1 MTFSVSSTELLK
13 KLQLA
18 GGAIGTNVVMPI
30 LEDYHF
36 TLEGNTLIIKASD
49 LETTIITQLEVNG
62 NENGQIAV
70 PAKILSE
77 TLKSLPQQPIT
88 FRSDIDNFG
97 IEITSSTG
105 KYKMAGEDAS
115 DFPKT
120 PESDEVDEIK
130 IPAKAIINGI
140 GKTLFATSND
150 ELRPAMSGVLFQ
162 IDFDKIVMV
171 ATDAHKL
178 VKYTYNDIK
187 SEIVTQF
194 IVPKKV
200 LSQLKGSLSNSS
212 DLKIS
217 FNKSNAFFVNDDVQM
232 ICRLIDSRYPD
243 YNAVI
248 PVENPNRMSVN
259 RADLH
264 SSLKRIAFYANQ
276 TTNQVTFTI
285 SDGSLTINAQD
296 KDFSNEATE
305 QLTCVYEGEP
315 IQISFNAKFLA
326 EMLSVLTVEEITLE
340 MSTPNRAG
348 ILKPGESD
356 ENEEILML
364 VMPVMLSVGA

>member
-18 GGAIGTNVVMPI
+18 AGAISNNVVMPI

-36 TLEGNTLIIKASD
+36 TLAGNTLIIKASD
-49 LETTIITQLEVNG
+49 LETTIITEVEVNG
-62 NENGQIAV
+62 SEGGEIAV
-70 PAKILSE
+70 PAKILTE

-88 FRSDIDNFG
+88 FRAEMDTFG

-120 PESDEVDEIK
+120 PEANDTDEIT
-130 IPAKAIINGI
+130 IPAKAIVNGI
-140 GKTLFATSND
+140 SKTLFATSND

-162 IDFDKIVMV
+162 IDFDKITMV

-178 VKYTYNDIK
+178 VKYTYTDIK
-187 SEIVTQF
+187 SEMVTQF

-200 LSQLKGSLSNSS
+200 LSQLKNSLSSNNQ
-212 DLKIS
+212 LKIA
-217 FNKSNAFFVNDDVQM
+217 FNKSNAFFVSEGVQM

-248 PVENPNRMSVN
+248 PVGNPNNMTVN
-259 RADLH
+259 RSDLH

-296 KDFSNEATE
+296 RDFSNEATE
-305 QLTCVYEGEP
+305 QLSCVYEGEP
-315 IQISFNAKFLA
+315 LQISFNAKFLA
-326 EMLSVLTVEEITLE
+326 EMLSVLTVDEINME

-348 ILKPGESD
+348 ILKPGEASD
-356 ENEEILML
+356 NEEILML
-364 VMPVMLSVGA
+364 VMPVMLSVSA

>member
-1 MTFSVSSTELLK
+1 MTFSVSSTELLR

-49 LETTIITQLEVNG
+49 LETTIITEVEVTG
-62 NENGQIAV
+62 SESGVIAV
-70 PAKILSE
+70 PAKILTE

-88 FRSDIDNFG
+88 FRADIDTYG

-120 PESDEVDEIK
+120 PDAFEVDEIS
-130 IPAKAIINGI
+130 IPAKSLINGI

-162 IDFDKIVMV
+162 LDFDKIVMV

-178 VKYTYNDIK
+178 VKYTYHQIK
-187 SEIVTQF
+187 SEIVSQF

-200 LSQLKGSLSNSS
+200 LAQLKGSLKSGN
-212 DLKIS
+212 DIRIA
-217 FNKSNAFFVNDDVQM
+217 FNKSNAFFVSDGVQM

-248 PVENPNRMSVN
+248 PVDNPNRMIVN

-285 SDGSLTINAQD
+285 ADGSLTINAQD

-305 QLTCVYEGEP
+305 QLTCTYEGDP
-315 IQISFNAKFLA
+315 MQISFNAKFLA
-326 EMLSVLTVEEITLE
+326 EMLNVLTVEEISME

-348 ILKPGESD
+348 ILKPGTT
-356 ENEEILML
+356 EEEEDILML
-364 VMPVMLSVGA
+364 VMPVMLSVSA

>member
-18 GGAIGTNVVMPI
+18 SGAISNNVVMPI

-36 TLEGNTLIIKASD
+36 NLTGNTLTVKASD
-49 LETTIITQLEVNG
+49 LETTIITEVEVNG
-62 NENGQIAV
+62 VESGEVAV
-70 PAKILSE
+70 PAKILTE

-88 FRSDIDNFG
+88 FRADMDNFG

-115 DFPKT
+115 DFPNT
-120 PESDEVDEIK
+120 PDANETDEIRV
-130 IPAKAIINGI
+130 PAKAIVNGI
-140 GKTLFATSND
+140 AKTLFATSND

-162 IDFDKIVMV
+162 IDFDKITMV

-178 VKYTYNDIK
+178 VKYTYTDVK

-200 LSQLKGSLSNSS
+200 LSQLKNSLSTTD

-217 FNKSNAFFVNDDVQM
+217 FNKSNAFFVSDNVQM

-248 PVENPNRMSVN
+248 PVDNPNRMVVI
-259 RADLH
+259 RGDLH

-305 QLTCVYEGEP
+305 QLSCTYEGEP
-315 IQISFNAKFLA
+315 MQISFNAKFLA
-326 EMLSVLTVEEITLE
+326 EMLRVLTVEEISME

-348 ILKPGESD
+348 ILMPGEASD
-356 ENEEILML
+356 NEEILML
-364 VMPVMLSVGA
+364 VMPVMLSVSA

>member
-36 TLEGNTLIIKASD
+36 TLKGNTLIIKASD
-49 LETTIITQLEVNG
+49 LETTIITEVEVNG
-62 NENGQIAV
+62 AESGEIAV
-70 PAKILSE
+70 PAKILTE

-88 FRSDIDNFG
+88 FRADKDNYG

-120 PESDEVDEIK
+120 PEADDVDEIS
-130 IPAKAIINGI
+130 IPAKSLINGI

-162 IDFDKIVMV
+162 LDFDKIIMV

-178 VKYTYNDIK
+178 VKYTYKNIK

-200 LSQLKGSLSNSS
+200 LSQLKNSLKSG
-212 DLKIS
+212 DDIKIS
-217 FNKSNAFFVNDDVQM
+217 FNKSNAFFSSNDVRM

-248 PVENPNRMSVN
+248 PVDNPNRMSVN
-259 RADLH
+259 RGDLH
-264 SSLKRIAFYANQ
+264 SSLKRISYYANQ

-305 QLTCVYEGEP
+305 QLTCTYEGDP

-326 EMLSVLTVEEITLE
+326 EMLNVLTVDEISME

-348 ILKPGESD
+348 ILRPGESEDD
-356 ENEEILML
+356 EDILML
-364 VMPVMLSVGA
+364 VMPVMLSVSA